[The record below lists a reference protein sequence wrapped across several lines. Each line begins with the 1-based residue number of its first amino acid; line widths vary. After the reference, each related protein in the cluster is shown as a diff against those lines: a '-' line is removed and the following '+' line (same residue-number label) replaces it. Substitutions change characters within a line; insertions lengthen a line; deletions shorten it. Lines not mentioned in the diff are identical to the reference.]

1 MRLLEK
7 IERMNEG
14 KKKKLLWAVVLVTA
28 LMLPAMTIA
37 TVVISYEYTLT
48 GSSATAEVYLEQ
60 GPNYATA
67 HSMGL
72 TYANQQT
79 SGGIYAVTPIY
90 INGTAGSTYTDLIN
104 VYVIYNGTSGLKHAV
119 SVWINVTGT
128 PGLPGGDE
136 LYYGTNPLSV
146 SGSTWYNGTSAAT
159 GISLST
165 TGSSSRIGLL
175 TTGTALYIGFYLV
188 PGSGSDTVTIQYN
201 IRG

>member
-7 IERMNEG
+7 IEKMNEG

-37 TVVISYEYTLT
+37 TVVISYQYTLT

-119 SVWINVTGT
+119 SVWINVTSAA
-128 PGLPGGDE
+128 LPSGDE

-146 SGSTWYNGTSAAT
+146 SGSTWYNGTSAIT
-159 GISLST
+159 GMSLSG